1 MARFGRSCPAC
12 LLTSPGVSRLGRPDA
27 QPVPT
32 LVARAL
38 YANAVLI
45 DTSACVAAFDEA
57 DALHTEATT
66 TLAQLTSDGHYLLC
80 AVNVTAHESFT
91 RIRYN
96 ARLNAG
102 LLGYSWLRSEGLE
115 TIQFSDDDE
124 REALSLIRKYSSV
137 RLSFHDA
144 LCAAVMLR
152 LGIYR
157 IFSFDADFWAFG
169 FELIP
174 GSYQRR

>member
-1 MARFGRSCPAC
+1 MP
-12 LLTSPGVSRLGRPDA
+12 
-27 QPVPT
+27 Q
-32 LVARAL
+32 AL
-38 YANAVLI
+38 YTDAVLV
-45 DTSACVAAFDEA
+45 DTSACVAAFDDA
-57 DALHTEATT
+57 DALHAQATA
-66 TLAQLTSDGHYLLC
+66 TLEQLAAEGQVLLC

-102 LLGYSWLRSEGLE
+102 LDGYSWMRSGLQ
-115 TIQFSDDDE
+115 TIEFAGADE
-124 REALSLIRKYSSV
+124 SEALSLIRKYSSV

-157 IFSFDADFWAFG
+157 IFSFDADFYTFG

-174 GSYQRR
+174 GVVRRR